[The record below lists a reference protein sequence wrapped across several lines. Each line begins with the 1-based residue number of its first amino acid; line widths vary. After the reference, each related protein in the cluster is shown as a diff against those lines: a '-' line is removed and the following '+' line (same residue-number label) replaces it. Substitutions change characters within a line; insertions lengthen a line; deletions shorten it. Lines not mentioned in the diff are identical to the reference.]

1 MTQITTE
8 LIDALLSPAANP
20 NAETQFKSI
29 PLATRVKSLVAI
41 LQHLQSL
48 TTLQSLSPS
57 LSNSNVARF
66 MLIAVLLRRD
76 VSSLGGYSIKNVKLN
91 SEWEIVR
98 MLGEMMKPLLDI
110 FDTGTGTGNHDDGM
124 GGVRRQI
131 GFVIAEVCS
140 SLSVMEDGIAVDVM
154 NVVLDRIAHGVS

>member
-1 MTQITTE
+1 MSEITIE

-20 NAETQFKSI
+20 NAESQFKSI
-29 PLATRVKSLVAI
+29 PVPTRVQSLLVI
-41 LQHLQSL
+41 LQQCLPSQSSTTAQPQANTNIPRLML
-48 TTLQSLSPS
+48 T
-57 LSNSNVARF
+57 
-66 MLIAVLLRRD
+66 AVLLRRD

-98 MLGEMMKPLLDI
+98 MLGETVKPLLDI
-110 FDTGTGTGNHDDGM
+110 FDLCNRDEAMHGI
-124 GGVRRQI
+124 RRQI

-154 NVVLDRIAHGVS
+154 NVVLNRSANGVSW